1 MRSGTFG
8 GWLAAVAALAALAAE
23 PTAPTAALSPFSPA
37 PAGPPPVQA
46 PSLAAALGEDWKK
59 LPDWRGVWFLEGP
72 LVFAGAQDTMVPPD
86 AKSQP
91 RVIRGVE
98 FEQGVPA
105 GTYMMRIPYK
115 PEFQQQY
122 DAVIAKARAA
132 GRAEDPVENCWLPHG
147 MPRLAG
153 AGPGAVE
160 FHLTPS
166 RTWIMWDAMNQTR
179 RIATDGSTH
188 PEEDEWPRVMGHSV
202 GRWEGQTLVVDTV
215 WMKPGIFDRTGA
227 PYSDQLRLTERYT
240 RTAADTITLEMTLE
254 DPVMFTSPW
263 KVTRRYKRSTTPVDV
278 RGTYCQVD
286 DLQPIKVKP

>member
-1 MRSGTFG
+1 MNPRCSLFIA
-8 GWLAAVAALAALAAE
+8 LVAMAASAAE
-23 PTAPTAALSPFSPA
+23 APAPTTAAPSPFSPA

-46 PSLAAALGEDWKK
+46 ASLAAALGDEWKR
-59 LPDWRGVWFLEGP
+59 LPDWRGTWFLEGP
-72 LVFAGAQDTMVPPD
+72 LLFAGAESAMVPPD

-105 GTYMMRIPYK
+105 GAYMQRIPYK
-115 PEFQQQY
+115 PEVQKQY
-122 DAVIAKARAA
+122 EATVAKAKAA

-160 FHLTPS
+160 FHLTPQ
-166 RTWIMWDAMNQTR
+166 RTWIIWDAMNQTR

-188 PEEDEWPRVMGHSV
+188 PEDEEWPRVMGHSV
-202 GRWEGQTLVVDTV
+202 GKWEGQTLVVDTV
-215 WMKPGIFDRTGA
+215 WMKPGIFDRSGA
-227 PYSDQLRLTERYT
+227 PYSDQLRVTERYT

-254 DPVMFTSPW
+254 DPVMFTAPW
-263 KVTRRYKRSTTPVDV
+263 KVTRRYKRSSTPQDV
-278 RGTYCQVD
+278 RGTYCDVGDTQA
-286 DLQPIKVKP
+286 IKVTP